1 MIDPVNDF
9 LVVTAPACDWPI
21 YPPALVLRA
30 SAKPRRASRKRTVPT
45 MASEITSASCF
56 VSTMRSKY
64 QQAKATGCNR

>member
-1 MIDPVNDF
+1 MMDPVNGF
-9 LVVTAPACDWPI
+9 LVVTVPTCDGPI
-21 YPPALVLRA
+21 YLPSFVLRP

>member
-1 MIDPVNDF
+1 MDPVNGF
-9 LVVTAPACDWPI
+9 LVVTVPTCDGPI
-21 YPPALVLRA
+21 YLPSFVLRP

>member
-1 MIDPVNDF
+1 MDPVNGF
-9 LVVTAPACDWPI
+9 LLVTVPTCDGPI
-21 YPPALVLRA
+21 YLPSFVLRP